1 MTVSR
6 EISKHLLRLA
16 KQYPVI
22 TITGPRQSGK
32 TTLVKKLFKNKKYFS
47 LEDPDTRDKAVND
60 PRSFLEDTEKGI
72 ILDEIQKAPALLSY
86 IQGIV
91 DNHNIPGEFILTGS
105 QQFQLMKSVSQSLA
119 GRTALV
125 KLLPFSLAETAHYK
139 KHKKVDTYLL
149 KGFYPRVWSAKLDPY
164 HAYSSYFETY
174 IQRDLREMINI
185 KELAQFQKFVRL
197 CAGRIGQVFNATS
210 LSNDLG
216 VSVHT
221 VKSWMSVLE
230 TSYTVFLLPPY
241 YENIG
246 NRLIKSP
253 KIYFYDVGLASYL
266 LGMSDESQLQRD
278 RAYGFFVENFVVLEL
293 LKKRFNQGKDSNLFF
308 YRDRYQ
314 KEIDILIKR
323 SSRIDCVEIKAGK
336 TFSSD
341 FLNSLHYLKKLL
353 PDKIDKQY
361 LVYQGEGDQKNQ
373 GVSLINVLESNA
385 IDCG

>member
-1 MTVSR
+1 MTVTR
-6 EISKHLLRLA
+6 EISRHILKLA

-32 TTLVKKLFKNKKYFS
+32 TTLVKKLFKDKKYFS
-47 LEDPDTRDKAVND
+47 LEDPDTRDKAISD
-60 PRSFLEDTEKGI
+60 PRSFLEDSENGM
-72 ILDEIQKAPALLSY
+72 ILDEIQKAPKLLSY

-91 DNHNIPGEFILTGS
+91 DEHNTAGEFILTGS

-125 KLLPFSLAETAHYK
+125 KLLPFSMTETKHYK
-139 KHKKVDTYLL
+139 KNEKLDEYLL
-149 KGFYPRVWSAKLDPY
+149 KGFYPRVWNAKLDPY
-164 HAYSSYFETY
+164 QAYSSYFETY

-210 LSNDLG
+210 ISNDLG
-216 VSVHT
+216 VSAHT
-221 VKSWMSVLE
+221 VKAWMSVLE

-246 NRLIKSP
+246 KRIIKSP

-266 LGMSDESQLQRD
+266 LGISDENQLKRD
-278 RAYGFFVENFVVLEL
+278 RVYGFLVENFVVLEL
-293 LKKRFNQGKDSNLFF
+293 LKQRFNQGKDSNLFF
-308 YRDRYQ
+308 YRDKYQ
-314 KEIDILIKR
+314 KEIDVLIKR
-323 SSRIDCVEIKAGK
+323 SSMLDCVEIKAGK

-341 FLNSLHYLKKLL
+341 FLKSLHYLKKLL
-353 PDKIDKQY
+353 PKKIDKQY
-361 LVYQGEGDQKNQ
+361 LVYQGEGSQKNQ
-373 GVSLINVLESNA
+373 GVSLINVLKSNA